1 MPFQLSI
8 SANTTARAFT
18 NTTQVFYNGCRF
30 KADSNNANTVALGIV
45 GIPASNALTIGAN
58 NSTTDGWKM
67 APGDEVAVPVSMAAD
82 LSKIWVIA
90 ASGNQT
96 VYVYGS

>member
-8 SANTTARAFT
+8 SANTTAQPFV
-18 NTTQVFYNGCRF
+18 NTSKVFYNGCRF
-30 KADSNNANTVALGIV
+30 KSDGNNAGTVALGIV

-58 NSTTDGWKM
+58 NTTTDGWKM
-67 APGDEVAVPVSMAAD
+67 LAGDEVAVPVSMAAD
-82 LSKIWVIA
+82 LNKIWIIA
-90 ASGNQT
+90 GSGNQT